1 MSPQPSSTRWRTPA
15 RAVMACL
22 VAVAAVVAIAVPG
35 RRVAADVAPSWT
47 TRASVSIDVL
57 VGGQSLALSVDVMS
71 ATTVTALVD
80 LEIYDDDGNKVYQH
94 WWDVERLIPERLRS
108 FTTTWPVP
116 VDQRLGQYTVKI
128 GVFNRGWAGLLH
140 WNDDAESFS
149 VASTPLPSDSTTT
162 EAATNT
168 THPATPTTSSSTTTS
183 STTTTTTIRPSTTSP
198 ATTVPVPAPTPT
210 TVPSGTQFFED
221 FSSPAALNRFQFQ
234 VHRDIQLPPPTEW
247 HGDHAMS
254 CGGPDETRVID
265 RDVVPDESIYFCAP
279 KGPDS
284 GHFMTSMM
292 TQGYAQIDFSPQQV
306 FTNVSKICWDMNQTE
321 MGGRKW
327 VDVVVIKEATYQAN
341 GGKLF
346 YALPGFDV
354 SIAGGGI
361 FFGDQDNFM
370 LSMFEGSTE
379 TYNGQIGYPTG
390 NRNDDDGFTTTDKA
404 RRYRN
409 CMTDNGN
416 GTISFELER
425 DSGVARRTLDGSFPD
440 GPARVIFA
448 DATYDPFKGD
458 HPDPMHTNTWHWD
471 NITIH

>member
-1 MSPQPSSTRWRTPA
+1 MIRATSVTSAWSRLTHSYPA
-15 RAVMACL
+15 RLGAL
-22 VAVAAVVAIAVPG
+22 GTVAAFAISSCQPQCAPAEPEPARQAAPAVPAPAPQ
-35 RRVAADVAPSWT
+35 AA
-47 TRASVSIDVL
+47 
-57 VGGQSLALSVDVMS
+57 
-71 ATTVTALVD
+71 
-80 LEIYDDDGNKVYQH
+80 
-94 WWDVERLIPERLRS
+94 
-108 FTTTWPVP
+108 
-116 VDQRLGQYTVKI
+116 
-128 GVFNRGWAGLLH
+128 
-140 WNDDAESFS
+140 
-149 VASTPLPSDSTTT
+149 
-162 EAATNT
+162 
-168 THPATPTTSSSTTTS
+168 PA
-183 STTTTTTIRPSTTSP
+183 
-198 ATTVPVPAPTPT
+198 VPVPAPTPT

-425 DSGVARRTLDGSFPD
+425 DSGVDGAHPRRIVPRWPSPRHLRRRHLRPVQ
-440 GPARVIFA
+440 R
-448 DATYDPFKGD
+448 
-458 HPDPMHTNTWHWD
+458 
-471 NITIH
+471 